1 MLGLALILGAA
12 GIGLNRAWQ
21 ATVRRE
27 AYLPALA
34 AQARRSPYDGPLL
47 ALLGGQLAQV
57 RQWPAA
63 MEMLRRAIATGEA
76 DEDVWL
82 TLASAT
88 AASGDPI
95 HARADLRLG
104 LRAFPNSASLQAAL
118 THSEEPAPTSDALAE
133 AICPQCPQRLVAART
148 RGSLLNSWAQ
158 WWGRRHPETS
168 GFATRREWI
177 ERQPDNAQAQRLW
190 GLGLIQNER
199 LAEAGVALQRA
210 VTLAPDSPAARLALA
225 DWLGR
230 VNLPG
235 RAVAEYLRCLKLRP
249 KWLPA
254 LLGLGSL
261 ALDNDI
267 HNLAASAYGQA
278 TKAAPQSAEAWA
290 GLARAYQQTNAN
302 GRLTLSTFETAARL
316 DPMRTDF
323 LADYA
328 VSLNENGRAEEA
340 EALLRR
346 RLAAAP
352 DDARVR
358 YLLAGLLTDNAPSPA
373 RESEA
378 EAQLREAL
386 RLIPHVSL
394 AEVRLSQLLLRQNK
408 TGEAIRLLRD
418 ALTGDPFN
426 VNAMRILARAY
437 GQAGQTALADRIS
450 EQSNILFRDQQRLST
465 LKTQAAKNLLD
476 ARLHAQLADLY
487 ERVGLD
493 KKAEYERALV
503 NLIRTDPKLAAQ
515 KLKEK
520 QETLEATLQ

>member
-1 MLGLALILGAA
+1 MLGLALILGTAA
-12 GIGLNRAWQ
+12 IGLNQAWQ
-21 ATVRRE
+21 ATTRRE

-34 AQARRSPYDGPLL
+34 AEARRSSYDGPLL
-47 ALLGGQLAQV
+47 ALIGGRLAQA
-57 RQWPAA
+57 RQWPEA

-88 AASGDPI
+88 AASGDPL

-104 LRAFPNSASLQAAL
+104 LRALPASSNLQAAL
-118 THSEEPAPTSDALAE
+118 TRSQEPASTGVDPAQ
-133 AICPQCPQRLVAART
+133 AICPQCLQHLVAVRT
-148 RGSLLNSWAQ
+148 RGSLLNPLAQ
-158 WWGRRHPETS
+158 WWGRWHPETS
-168 GFATRREWI
+168 GFATRQAWV

-190 GLGLIQNER
+190 GLALIQNER
-199 LAEAGVALQRA
+199 LPEAGIALQRA

-225 DWLGR
+225 GWLGR
-230 VNLPG
+230 ANLPA

-278 TKAAPQSAEAWA
+278 AKAAPQSADAWA
-290 GLARAYQQTNAN
+290 GVARAYQQTNAN

-316 DPMRTDF
+316 APERTDF

-328 VSLNENGRAEEA
+328 VCLNENGRAAEA

-358 YLLAGLLTDNAPSPA
+358 YLLAGLLTDNAPSLA
-373 RESEA
+373 RDLEA
-378 EAQLREAL
+378 ETQLREAL
-386 RLIPHVSL
+386 RLIPHVPL

-408 TGEAIRLLRD
+408 TEEAIRLLRD

-437 GQAGQTALADRIS
+437 GQAGQATLADRIS
-450 EQSNILFRDQQRLST
+450 EQSNLLFRDQQRLST
-465 LKTQAAKNLLD
+465 LKTQASKNLLD

-493 KKAEYERALV
+493 KKSEYERALV
-503 NLIRTDPKLAAQ
+503 TLIRADPKLAAQ
-515 KLKEK
+515 KVKEK
-520 QETLEATLQ
+520 QEMLEATLQ